1 MISLSCVNMGS
12 SDQYK
17 EMGFARQTWDFDDC
31 NKIYNWFVTRNPF
44 NIHDED
50 LPSLSNGFVA
60 VHGKD
65 AVNCDEAEI
74 KGSKIKKTLDK
85 VNFTDAHIKK
95 KKINLCHLV
104 ILQEV
109 SRLMGRNP

>member
-1 MISLSCVNMGS
+1 M
-12 SDQYK
+12 
-17 EMGFARQTWDFDDC
+17 
-31 NKIYNWFVTRNPF
+31 TRNPF

-60 VHGKD
+60 VYGKD

-74 KGSKIKKTLDK
+74 TGSKIKKTLDK

-95 KKINLCHLV
+95 KD
-104 ILQEV
+104 QFV
-109 SRLMGRNP
+109 SLGDLARSVKTDGKKSVSIKPTLLLTRLAAIAQ

>member
-1 MISLSCVNMGS
+1 M
-12 SDQYK
+12 
-17 EMGFARQTWDFDDC
+17 
-31 NKIYNWFVTRNPF
+31 TRNPF

-95 KKINLCHLV
+95 KKDQFVSLGDIARSVKTDGKKSISINPT
-104 ILQEV
+104 ILLT
-109 SRLMGRNP
+109 RLAAIPNEMTLNSILLMI